1 MGAGFRRVLCAAQAG
16 DEAAFVRL
24 WRDANPV
31 MTRYLRVAGL
41 DDPYD
46 AACEGWITVLRGLP
60 GFHGDETAWRV
71 WVLACA
77 RVRAEE
83 SSLRRSWGSVTVLPG
98 VGPGA
103 DAEPLELEDLETT
116 RDVEHRGVAEAIT
129 AIRALPL
136 GQGEIVMLR
145 LCAELPVAAVADIV
159 GTDATAVRRSE
170 ERALERLRVD
180 RDLLRWSLT
189 APATPAELAD
199 ERVALGA
206 FRSLPRTGTPG
217 SARVIALGPTLARPQ
232 RARVAAGWSRSA
244 LVGVAAV
251 SASVVSLGGLGA
263 AAYTGS
269 LPAPVQRVMHDVFGA
284 PAPEAGP
291 ANGPAERGKTVPG
304 SSGRADPSS
313 VPGAATGPHR
323 GSPARQSPHPTKTA
337 NPRSTESGKP
347 SSTRTANSR
356 STQSGK
362 PTSTRTAN
370 QRTTQTG
377 KPSSTRT
384 VNSRSTQIGRPSTTG
399 TAKANDTGAS
409 NPRTTETGS
418 PTTRHTGTAQRR

>member
-1 MGAGFRRVLCAAQAG
+1 MGAGFKRVLCAAQAG

-24 WRDANPV
+24 WRDTNPV

-98 VGPGA
+98 WGAAAA

-145 LCAELPVAAVADIV
+145 LCAELPVAAVADMV

-217 SARVIALGPTLARPQ
+217 SARVIALGPTLVRPQ
-232 RARVAAGWSRSA
+232 RARTAAGWSRSA
-244 LVGVAAV
+244 LVGVAAA

-263 AAYTGS
+263 AAYTDS

-284 PAPEAGP
+284 PAPEAG
-291 ANGPAERGKTVPG
+291 ASPG
-304 SSGRADPSS
+304 QGGRSTPGGGSPGRADPSS
-313 VPGAATGPHR
+313 VPGAATGRDR
-323 GSPARQSPHPTKTA
+323 GRPATQSTHLTKTA
-337 NPRSTESGKP
+337 NPRSTETGKP
-347 SSTRTANSR
+347 SSTRTANQR
-356 STQSGK
+356 STQTGK
-362 PTSTRTAN
+362 PTSTGTAN
-370 QRTTQTG
+370 HRSPQIS
-377 KPSSTRT
+377 KPSTSGDATDKAE
-384 VNSRSTQIGRPSTTG
+384 
-399 TAKANDTGAS
+399 TANGTGATS
-409 NPRTTETGS
+409 PRGTESGS
-418 PTTRHTGTAQRR
+418 TTTRHSATSNHR